1 MGGLYKE
8 TNDSKFSFGSVQI

>member
-8 TNDSKFSFGSVQI
+8 TYDSKFSFGSVQI